1 MQKSLEAVIPGMRLS
16 PFKANAARRKMDM
29 LNADLLLKNEADS
42 KMKGKK
48 TQREE
53 DESTAGFH
61 FIAFMPIGK
70 SLWKFDGLERQPMS
84 LGEIPVHTTLHAPK
98 LISSVQGPITGD
110 WLAQATPDIQ
120 ARMAQYEESQ
130 IEFAILS
137 LVKDPIIDLLSALA
151 KNVKGLIAAHSRLD
165 TIQPDWKSFTT
176 SESLEDDRQAT
187 AHVLTGPD
195 AGLGLTKE
203 QISQARITEQLANRL
218 RTGSSTEA
226 MTLRKELIAAQQG
239 LRMAIQ
245 EETQS
250 KYLEEERASART
262 RDFGA
267 KMQKFARKVKT
278 KEVS

>member
-1 MQKSLEAVIPGMRLS
+1 
-16 PFKANAARRKMDM
+16 MDM

-137 LVKDPIIDLLSALA
+137 LVK
-151 KNVKGLIAAHSRLD
+151 
-165 TIQPDWKSFTT
+165 
-176 SESLEDDRQAT
+176 SLEDDRQAT